1 MITMTCLI
9 RWMPLEALA
18 VELAVRVGPAEDVP
32 ATRRPSE
39 VHAAATSRT
48 AAAQAAL
55 RPEPRLTGG
64 SGGVSAP
71 RADRIRPR
79 LARPSRGG
87 IVPAVDAGRFA
98 R

>member
-9 RWMPLEALA
+9 RWMPPEALA
-18 VELAVRVGPAEDVP
+18 VELAVRVGPAEDAP
-32 ATRRPSE
+32 TTRGPSE

-64 SGGVSAP
+64 LRRSLRSTSRSYPPEARSA
-71 RADRIRPR
+71 I
-79 LARPSRGG
+79 ARG